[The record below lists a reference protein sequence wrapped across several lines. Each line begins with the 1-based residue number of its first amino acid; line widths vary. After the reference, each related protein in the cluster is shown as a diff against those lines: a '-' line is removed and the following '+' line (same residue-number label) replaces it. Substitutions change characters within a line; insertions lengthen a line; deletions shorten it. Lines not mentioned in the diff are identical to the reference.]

1 MDASFPFVEQ
11 DRKHA
16 WTSYWRSGLLH
27 SCPTSFRGNYGGV
40 IADFWRN
47 VGAAIPGPARILDLG
62 TGNGSIP
69 KLLSEVVRAPDVVEI
84 DAVDLADVA
93 PGWRAADASKVRFHP
108 GVLMERLPFPS
119 ACFDVVCSQFGI
131 EYARAPDA
139 WLEALR
145 VLKSG
150 ARLECVL
157 HHRESVFARV
167 AASERDHLAW
177 LLQSGGLM
185 DAAVELAPWVAR
197 VRAGDAAVAAEP
209 KANALRER
217 FNAVQRDLE
226 SRMDRMPSPDVLS
239 EVRTH
244 LHTILAR
251 SPEPLVELA
260 GYRPQLEQAQLRS
273 AELVACALGED
284 EISELR
290 SLLMAQ
296 RPDATV
302 EVKKLRQSQGLLAWT
317 MSLHDGG
324 SSIA

>member
-1 MDASFPFVEQ
+1 MDASFSFVEQ
-11 DRKHA
+11 DRKRA
-16 WTSYWRSGLLH
+16 WTSYWRSGVLH

-40 IADFWRN
+40 IADFWRT

-69 KLLSEVVRAPDVVEI
+69 KLLSEVLGAPDVVEI

-93 PGWRAADASKVRFHP
+93 PAWHAADAQRVRFHP

-119 ACFDVVCSQFGI
+119 GCFDVICSQFGI

-145 VLKSG
+145 VLGKG
-150 ARLECVL
+150 GHLEWVL

-185 DAAVELAPWVAR
+185 DAALELAPWVAR
-197 VRAGDAAVAAEP
+197 VRAGDATVAAEP

-217 FNAVQRDLE
+217 FNAVQRELE
-226 SRMDRMPSPDVLS
+226 SRMDRMPSPDVLG
-239 EVRTH
+239 EVRAH

-251 SPEPLVELA
+251 SREPVVELA
-260 GYRPQLEQAQLRS
+260 DYRPQLEQAQLRS
-273 AELVACALGED
+273 AELVACALSE
-284 EISELR
+284 EQISELR

-296 RPDATV
+296 RPDAAV
-302 EVKKLRQSQGLLAWT
+302 EVKTLRQSQGLLAWT
-317 MSLHDGG
+317 LSLHDGG
-324 SSIA
+324 SSVA